1 MGRGKNWDK
10 VKDKLANSERR
21 KRVGG
26 KKRGEKIIFQKIL
39 VLERSGLHHRIKNIE
54 KFLAYK
60 FRHRLHRSG
69 ARPQLSN
76 KKNKIFFQVE

>member
-60 FRHRLHRSG
+60 FRHRLHRGG
-69 ARPQLSN
+69 AHPKRSHKVVEKRPEQ
-76 KKNKIFFQVE
+76 